1 MTLPSQ
7 SNSIII
13 TMKTKEQVIFDINSK
28 KFKYMYRDENKIKNR
43 VSIDVLNQRLNKV
56 RKSNIYSNAK
66 MIAFSIFAIAFFAL
80 ISSKF

>member
-1 MTLPSQ
+1 
-7 SNSIII
+7 
-13 TMKTKEQVIFDINSK
+13 
-28 KFKYMYRDENKIKNR
+28 MYRDENKIKNR